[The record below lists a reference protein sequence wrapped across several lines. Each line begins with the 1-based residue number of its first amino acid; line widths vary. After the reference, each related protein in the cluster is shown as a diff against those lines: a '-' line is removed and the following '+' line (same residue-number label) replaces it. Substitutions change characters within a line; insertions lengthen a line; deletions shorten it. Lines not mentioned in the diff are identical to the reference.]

1 MQIEKYTVEQFLFLP
16 EEKRNEMTAIYN
28 LVTFDVDCKTW
39 TFEAVK
45 ETQYQLKRPL
55 DYKTMIEIVG
65 RQIDG
70 SLFDI
75 DAHVFFG
82 TFNGIAKS
90 ILEITEIENNALGH
104 TPTGDEI
111 IASEEVGG
119 FESFGYLPELDR
131 LANGDIL
138 KYDAIRKQSWSDC
151 FSKLAYES
159 RQMRYQNKMIELM
172 HKKND

>member
-119 FESFGYLPELDR
+119 FDSFGYLPELDK
-131 LANGDIL
+131 LAGGDIL

-159 RQMRYQNKMIELM
+159 RQMRYQNKMMELIR
-172 HKKND
+172 KKND